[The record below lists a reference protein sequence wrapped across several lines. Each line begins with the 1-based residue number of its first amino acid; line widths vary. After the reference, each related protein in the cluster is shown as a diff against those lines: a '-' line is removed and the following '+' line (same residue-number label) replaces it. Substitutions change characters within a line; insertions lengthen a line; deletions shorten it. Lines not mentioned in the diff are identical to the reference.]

1 MRMKEGERMEVRVV
15 RMREGGSMEV
25 GMVRMREGRWTV
37 EAVVG
42 EE

>member
-1 MRMKEGERMEVRVV
+1 M

-25 GMVRMREGRWTV
+25 GVVRMREEKWIAEGV
-37 EAVVG
+37 GG

>member
-1 MRMKEGERMEVRVV
+1 MKEGERMEVRVV

-25 GMVRMREGRWTV
+25 GVVRMREGRWTA